1 MTLEERFEQFSDD
14 YREFDRIEAPLSRR
28 PDLHALLL
36 LDEIV
41 PEVDKGILGDST
53 HEAIFLNIDMP
64 AFAYDVTDDQIQELV
79 RCGVRIE
86 EGLLCF

>member
-1 MTLEERFEQFSDD
+1 VTLEERFQQFSDH

-41 PEVDKGILGDST
+41 PEVDKGILGEST
-53 HEAIFLNIDMP
+53 HEFIFLNIDMS
-64 AFAYDVTDDQIQELV
+64 AFAYDVTDDQILELV

-86 EGLLCF
+86 GGFLCF